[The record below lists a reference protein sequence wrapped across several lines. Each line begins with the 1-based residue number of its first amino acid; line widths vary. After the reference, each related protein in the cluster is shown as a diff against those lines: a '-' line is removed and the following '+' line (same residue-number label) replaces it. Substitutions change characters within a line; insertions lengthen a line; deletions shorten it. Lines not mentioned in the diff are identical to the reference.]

1 LNRHIGTFL
10 TGISILLPIGISIY
24 VVYFVFNFIDK
35 LTGGIIYWLFGSNM
49 PGVGF
54 ITTIVLI
61 YILGM
66 LTKSIVGR
74 TFINKVDKIFLR
86 IPLIQHLYSAIKG
99 LSNSLLKK
107 EKVSFKQTVLVPF
120 PSKESLSIGFVTSDE
135 TIKENKISVFIPT
148 VPNPTTGFLILVD
161 KSSVEYLPL
170 SFEEAFRLI
179 LSLGVN
185 FSEMTAYKR
194 VKINK
199 DITN

>member
-1 LNRHIGTFL
+1 LNRYLGTFL
-10 TGISILLPIGISIY
+10 TGISIILPIGISIY
-24 VVYFVFNFIDK
+24 VVYFIFSFVDK
-35 LTGGIIYWLFGSNM
+35 LTGGILYLLFGSKM

-61 YILGM
+61 YILGI

-74 TFINKVDKIFLR
+74 AFINKMDEIFLR

-107 EKVSFKQTVLVPF
+107 EKVSFKQTVLIPF
-120 PSKESLSIGFVTSDE
+120 PSKENLSIGFVTSDE

-161 KSSVEYLPL
+161 KSDVEYLSL
-170 SFEEAFRLI
+170 SFEEAFKLI

-185 FSEMTAYKR
+185 FSEFAGYKR
-194 VKINK
+194 VEIKK
-199 DITN
+199 DITK